1 MNVAMSQV
9 IVGVPSSLNNLGSLA
24 SKRARSKDTIGKATG
39 DEVEQV
45 SMSLSIYEETKLLV
59 EKYIKLKWQD
69 INDTFLGTF
78 GEDLE
83 DHRVYVNIH
92 NSVLYRIACWYPSFP
107 CANMIHWIVLHTNPE
122 TMVLINVSGIEI
134 ATFRA

>member
-59 EKYIKLKWQD
+59 EKYIKLK
-69 INDTFLGTF
+69 
-78 GEDLE
+78 
-83 DHRVYVNIH
+83 
-92 NSVLYRIACWYPSFP
+92 
-107 CANMIHWIVLHTNPE
+107 
-122 TMVLINVSGIEI
+122 
-134 ATFRA
+134 